1 VATDNVY
8 SALIGVLSANT
19 AISSQL
25 ATYNGTS
32 FPIIKAGVLSE
43 VESGLPCITIQ
54 MESMGELNTTY
65 GDENFILLVSALD
78 EITSTKIAR
87 TIITELDDTLKSQD
101 SFSLRL
107 TCSGLGSKVTPT
119 AKEIS
124 TPVTMRVVYR
134 RD

>member
-1 VATDNVY
+1 MATDNIY

-43 VESGLPCITIQ
+43 PESNLPCIT
-54 MESMGELNTTY
+54 MRLETMSELNPTY
-65 GDENFILLVSALD
+65 GDENFILLVSAKD

-87 TIITELDDTLKSQD
+87 TIIKELDNTLKSQD
-101 SFSLRL
+101 NFSLRL
-107 TCSGLGSKVTPT
+107 TCSGLGSNVSPT

-124 TPVTMRVVYR
+124 TPVLMRVVYR
-134 RD
+134 ED